1 MRTKVVYVMEN
12 EDVEILRKA
21 REVINAMY
29 NEEVDYDNGWVETE
43 VLDGLVEIELLCN
56 DEIECDCAECRACDD
71 DDDEDEDFED
81 EDEEEDVEY
90 CDYCGRAIH
99 EGDEWCE
106 TDEGTFCSLGC
117 AAAWKEVDE
126 DDEDE
131 DENGDE

>member
-56 DEIECDCAECRACDD
+56 DEIACDCAECRACDED
-71 DDDEDEDFED
+71 EDEDEDFED
-81 EDEEEDVEY
+81 EDDEEDVEY

-117 AAAWKEVDE
+117 AAAWNEVD
-126 DDEDE
+126 DNEDE
-131 DENGDE
+131 DEEGDE

>member
-1 MRTKVVYVMEN
+1 MRTKIVYVMEN

-21 REVINAMY
+21 RAVINAMY

-43 VLDGLVEIELLCN
+43 VLDGLMEIELLCN
-56 DEIECDCAECRACDD
+56 DEIVCDCEECRACDED
-71 DDDEDEDFED
+71 DEDDEYDDDEDD
-81 EDEEEDVEY
+81 EDVEY
-90 CDYCGRAIH
+90 CDYCGREIR

-117 AAAWKEVDE
+117 AAAWSDE
-126 DDEDE
+126 DDGDDE